1 MSAMCALFMPYS
13 CARFYGGMRGNAIFL
28 LSGNAN
34 SLYVAFWVRS
44 NGNGY
49 SEISKETVMS
59 CHFPLPRGNA
69 AASACVSFEHNACC
83 QMAGGAA

>member
-1 MSAMCALFMPYS
+1 MPYS
-13 CARFYGGMRGNAIFL
+13 CARFYGGLRGNAIFL
-28 LSGNAN
+28 LSGNAKP
-34 SLYVAFWVRS
+34 LYVAFWVRR

-49 SEISKETVMS
+49 PEISKETVMS
-59 CHFPLPRGNA
+59 CHFPLPRSDV

>member
-1 MSAMCALFMPYS
+1 MAVYVVTLFSY
-13 CARFYGGMRGNAIFL
+13 
-28 LSGNAN
+28 LSGNTIPCTP
-34 SLYVAFWVRS
+34 SPFWVRS

-49 SEISKETVMS
+49 PEISKETVMS
-59 CHFPLPRGNA
+59 CHFPRPRSDV

>member
-1 MSAMCALFMPYS
+1 MAVYVVTLFSYL
-13 CARFYGGMRGNAIFL
+13 I
-28 LSGNAN
+28 GNAN
-34 SLYVAFWVRS
+34 PLYVAFWVRS

-69 AASACVSFEHNACC
+69 AASVCVPLASNACC

>member
-1 MSAMCALFMPYS
+1 MAVYVVTLFSY
-13 CARFYGGMRGNAIFL
+13 
-28 LSGNAN
+28 LSGNTN
-34 SLYVAFWVRS
+34 PLYVAFWVRS

-59 CHFPLPRGNA
+59 CHFPLPRSNA
-69 AASACVSFEHNACC
+69 AASVCVPLASNACC